1 MKVKDYYSSKTEDY
15 EPTIEML
22 ERDNMKLFYIDGELC
37 EVRFLDEK
45 GEVLRT
51 DYYQDGV
58 RIRYWVKDSN
68 NWSNY

>member
-1 MKVKDYYSSKTEDY
+1 MKVKDYYSTSEDC

-37 EVRFLDEK
+37 EVRFLDEN

-58 RIRYWVKDSN
+58 RIRYWTRDN
-68 NWSNY
+68 DNRSNY

>member
-1 MKVKDYYSSKTEDY
+1 MKVKDYFSKTEDY

-37 EVRFLDEK
+37 EVRFLDEN